1 MSFGSRPP
9 GEFTDGRSAQTRR
22 HLYPRPL
29 VARVDRQK
37 IISILLV
44 LLMVG
49 SSFAYAV
56 TLL

>member
-1 MSFGSRPP
+1 
-9 GEFTDGRSAQTRR
+9 
-22 HLYPRPL
+22 LYPRPF
-29 VARVDRQK
+29 VAGVDRQK

>member
-1 MSFGSRPP
+1 
-9 GEFTDGRSAQTRR
+9 
-22 HLYPRPL
+22 
-29 VARVDRQK
+29 VDRQK

>member
-1 MSFGSRPP
+1 
-9 GEFTDGRSAQTRR
+9 
-22 HLYPRPL
+22 LYPRPL
-29 VARVDRQK
+29 VTPVDRQQ
-37 IISILLV
+37 IISIVLV